1 MTTKLVEVSATT
13 FARQFPKM
21 KEDVRE
27 HGIISVLSHNRTVG
41 AFISPSVVT
50 ELEELRRRKRE
61 LTRIEEMDDS
71 FFDALDEAVAAYE
84 EEHS

>member
-1 MTTKLVEVSATT
+1 MAMKYVEVGATT

-27 HGIISVLSHNRTVG
+27 YGVISVLSHNRPVG
-41 AFISPSVVT
+41 AFISPSVVA

-61 LTRIEEMDDS
+61 VKRIDEMDDA
-71 FFDALDEAVAAYE
+71 FFEALDEAIASYDE
-84 EEHS
+84 TT

>member
-1 MTTKLVEVSATT
+1 MTSKYVEVGATT

-27 HGIISVLSHNRTVG
+27 YGVISVKNHNRTVG
-41 AFISPSVVT
+41 AFISPAVFA

-61 LTRIEEMDDS
+61 LERLEDMDDA
-71 FFDALDEAVAAYE
+71 FFDALDDAVATYDGPA
-84 EEHS
+84 